1 MRVYGAAGNPGEV
14 GRTAYAYGGKL
25 YSSAGSIL
33 YFSDVNDA
41 TRWNRE
47 DVDRAGAG
55 FLNASTQDSGA
66 QEIVGVQEYQGQ
78 LAIFSRNSIKI
89 WTMEPDPELNGL
101 TKTMPKTSAF
111 AGKCMDSSR
120 GITLRA
126 EPGRKRGV
134 KV

>member
-55 FLNASTQDSGA
+55 FLTASTQDSGA
-66 QEIVGVQEYQGQ
+66 QEIVAGQEYQGP
-78 LAIFSRNSIKI
+78 LAIFSRHSPQI
-89 WTMEPDPELNGL
+89 WTMDQDPVLNVLSQPRQIG
-101 TKTMPKTSAF
+101 
-111 AGKCMDSSR
+111 
-120 GITLRA
+120 
-126 EPGRKRGV
+126 
-134 KV
+134 

>member
-66 QEIVGVQEYQGQ
+66 QELVGVQEYQGDRKSVVSGKSVSVRVD
-78 LAIFSRNSIKI
+78 LGGRRIIKKKKK
-89 WTMEPDPELNGL
+89 
-101 TKTMPKTSAF
+101 TKKITST
-111 AGKCMDSSR
+111 K
-120 GITLRA
+120 
-126 EPGRKRGV
+126 
-134 KV
+134 